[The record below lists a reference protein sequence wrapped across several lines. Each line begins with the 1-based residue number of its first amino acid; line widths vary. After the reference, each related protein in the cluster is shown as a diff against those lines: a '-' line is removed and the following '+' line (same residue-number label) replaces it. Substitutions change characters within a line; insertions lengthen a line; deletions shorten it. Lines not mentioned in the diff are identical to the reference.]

1 MNAKDDALSDTIQK
15 SIRAEEKQFLLSI
28 WVRQLVDLLEQGEEL
43 NELAA
48 RALRLGQ
55 PHVDAPMAARIEVLL
70 AAGGWPTAIERD
82 NDSSKDRVEDPHA
95 EDDLFTEDNDFSDD
109 EPEDE
114 LFSDDEDT
122 ADQQTS
128 KRSLGRRAE
137 KDPTPG
143 FVPTEG
149 HERTE
154 TPRFTPTPGHEQ
166 TETPGF
172 TPTPGHEQ
180 TETPGFT
187 SSGLNEQ
194 RQTPGF
200 SSAGLEDQTETPGFS
215 SSGEDESTE
224 TPGFV
229 PIQGN
234 RKESTIGKGT
244 LEEKE
249 RTSKVGKRPKEAA
262 TEDHSTQSRV
272 GKRPESS
279 SDDQASVSNVSK
291 HPQNDEDSIADRPK
305 DTYDASATDLF
316 GEEDD
321 SSADEIDA
329 DDLFSAEDE
338 HPTDEGD
345 IDAEDSS
352 HTDESGIDDRI
363 DEEQGPD
370 SDDLF
375 GEEDAEEETPTP
387 PTESEYAAPD
397 GEPSDAQSPKE
408 RADASQ
414 RKRNAAALIER
425 KKRAKESFERR
436 KQQRAAE
443 RKKQQEQSVEA
454 EEEEPFSLEEQLGQ
468 FEHLITLQH
477 LEERLDLKLF
487 PEDRQRI
494 ERDLAKKLRDPV
506 VRSLLKQSGEK
517 SLALALIPRIKR
529 ALVDGQPFHITGA
542 NLLRMYPQF
551 FEDVQQVV
559 LKLRSEEHFL
569 QDVPQPGW
577 AVITSEVLAASRNT
591 SYIQQKQILKQHAQS
606 VQSKDMR
613 VRRRTLIEAL
623 FDLLAVR
630 VVTGKNLLLD
640 TADLTESKVGRQNM
654 AVINFGESGIRIS
667 DINRQQTHPQL
678 GVCPNW

>member
-149 HERTE
+149 HE
-154 TPRFTPTPGHEQ
+154 Q

-187 SSGLNEQ
+187 SAGLNEQ
-194 RQTPGF
+194 TQ
-200 SSAGLEDQTETPGFS
+200 TPGFS

-229 PIQGN
+229 PTQGN
-234 RKESTIGKGT
+234 RKESTIGKRT

-249 RTSKVGKRPKEAA
+249 RTSKVGKRPKGAA

-279 SDDQASVSNVSK
+279 SDDQASVSNISK
-291 HPQNDEDSIADRPK
+291 HPHNDEDSTADRPK
-305 DTYDASATDLF
+305 DTHDASATDLF

-321 SSADEIDA
+321 SSADELDA

-352 HTDESGIDDRI
+352 HTDESGINDHL

-387 PTESEYAAPD
+387 PTETEHAAPD
-397 GEPSDAQSPKE
+397 GEPSDAKPPKE
-408 RADASQ
+408 GADASQ

-454 EEEEPFSLEEQLGQ
+454 EEEEPFLLEEQLGQ

-630 VVTGKNLLLD
+630 VVTGTNLLLD